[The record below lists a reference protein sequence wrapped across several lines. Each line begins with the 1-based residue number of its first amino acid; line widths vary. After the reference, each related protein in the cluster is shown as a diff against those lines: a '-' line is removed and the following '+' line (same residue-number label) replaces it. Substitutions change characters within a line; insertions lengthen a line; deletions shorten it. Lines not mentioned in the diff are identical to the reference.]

1 MQGLNHNPPAQLL
14 VVDDEPLI
22 RDLLSRWLRDQG
34 YLCTTAS
41 SAAAAWA
48 HLQEHHVDLATLDIT
63 MPGGSGLDLL
73 DQIKQ
78 MLPDTAAI
86 MLTALGD
93 TANAIRALTAG
104 AYGYLIKPVDRQELL
119 IQVRNAIERRKL
131 VIENREYMHELES
144 KVREQTHS
152 IRAAHEDTIHRLVTA
167 SMYRDEE
174 TGAHIRRVGMYS
186 AVMAEALGWS
196 CDEVEL
202 IRMAAPM
209 HDIGKIGIPDAIL
222 QKPGALTPEEFEV
235 MKRHTLIGAEML
247 AGSES
252 PVLELGRTIAL
263 SHHERWN
270 GKGYPLG
277 LAVSSIP
284 ESARIVAIVDVYDA
298 LTHDRVY
305 RPALPEDKAVGILEN
320 GLGTHFDPYLLR
332 IFLSLLPEMRRI
344 GQEIPDDLSQAE
356 GLREMHPRL
365 ALDMRSS
372 ELMLQAT

>member
-1 MQGLNHNPPAQLL
+1 MHDVGQKPPAQLL
-14 VVDDEPLI
+14 VVDDEPVV
-22 RDLLSRWLRDQG
+22 RDLLSRWLRDEG
-34 YLCTTAS
+34 YSCATAS
-41 SAAAAWA
+41 STAAAWA

-73 DQIKQ
+73 DQIRKT
-78 MLPDTAAI
+78 LPDTAAI
-86 MLTALGD
+86 MLTAEGD
-93 TANAIRALTAG
+93 SAKAIRALTAG
-104 AYGYLIKPVDRQELL
+104 AYGYLIKPVERQELL
-119 IQVRNAIERRKL
+119 IQVRNAIERRRL

-196 CDEVEL
+196 YDEVER

-263 SHHERWN
+263 SHHERWD

-277 LAVSSIP
+277 LAASNIP

-305 RPALPEDKAVGILEN
+305 RPALPEDKAVGVIEN
-320 GLGTHFDPYLLR
+320 GLGTHFDPCLLR
-332 IFLSLLPEMRRI
+332 LFLSLLPEMRRI
-344 GQEIPDDLSQAE
+344 GRETPDDLSQAE
-356 GLREMHPRL
+356 KLREMSPRL
-365 ALDMRSS
+365 ALDGRAS
-372 ELMLQAT
+372 EVSLQAT

>member
-1 MQGLNHNPPAQLL
+1 MHDVGQKPPAQLL
-14 VVDDEPLI
+14 VVDDEPI
-22 RDLLSRWLRDQG
+22 VRDLLSRWLRDDG
-34 YLCTTAS
+34 YSCATAS

-73 DQIKQ
+73 DQIRKT
-78 MLPDTAAI
+78 LPDTAAV
-86 MLTALGD
+86 MLTAEGD
-93 TANAIRALTAG
+93 SAKAIRALTAG
-104 AYGYLIKPVDRQELL
+104 AYGYLIKPVERQELL
-119 IQVRNAIERRKL
+119 IQVRNAIERRRL
-131 VIENREYMHELES
+131 LIENREYMHELES

-174 TGAHIRRVGMYS
+174 TGAHIRRVGMCS
-186 AVMAEALGWS
+186 AVMAYALGWS
-196 CDEVEL
+196 YDEVEL
-202 IRMAAPM
+202 LRMAAPM
-209 HDIGKIGIPDAIL
+209 HDIGKIGIPDVIL
-222 QKPGALTPEEFEV
+222 QKPGTLTPEEFEI

-252 PVLELGRTIAL
+252 PVLELGRMIAL
-263 SHHERWN
+263 SHHERWD

-277 LAVSSIP
+277 LAASNIP
-284 ESARIVAIVDVYDA
+284 ERARIVAIVDVYDA

-305 RPALPEDKAVGILEN
+305 RPALSDDNAVGVIEN
-320 GLGTHFDPYLLR
+320 GLGTHFDPCLLR
-332 IFLSLLPEMRRI
+332 LFLSLLPEMRRI
-344 GQEIPDDLSQAE
+344 GQETPDELTQAE
-356 GLREMHPRL
+356 RLREMHPRL